1 MRKPRGS
8 IAGYGRYGGFEEP
21 ANSDSKSVEA
31 FVSGLVEELI
41 AEEFSRPDYEHAEI
55 SLTHRPTGW
64 SLSASITGL
73 LSLVNLQV
81 PAEPKRELVG
91 LSLDELRRLLTW
103 LACGAIDEVLS
114 YPWEEAVERPVEDLY
129 LLAGH
134 PKLTPLHR
142 AAASGRLDWLKL
154 EIERSSQGVD
164 PPGEWGET
172 PLHHAAMAGQAKACQ
187 LLIAAGANLDAPG
200 AEGESV
206 EESAEVFE
214 FDPEPVL
221 RVLRKARRASGKKAR
236 GRR

>member
-1 MRKPRGS
+1 M
-8 IAGYGRYGGFEEP
+8 EEP
-21 ANSDSKSVEA
+21 ASSDPKSVDPL
-31 FVSGLVEELI
+31 VSRLIEELI
-41 AEEFSRPDYEHAEI
+41 TEEFSRPDYEHAEI

-64 SLSASITGL
+64 CLSAAITGL
-73 LSLVNLQV
+73 LTLDNLEA
-81 PAEPKRELVG
+81 PTDRKRTLIG
-91 LSLDELRRLLTW
+91 LSLDDLRRLLTR
-103 LACGAIDEVLS
+103 LAHGAIDEVLS

-134 PKLTPLHR
+134 TKLTPLHR

-154 EIERSSQGVD
+154 EIERSRDGVD

-206 EESAEVFE
+206 EESAQVFE

-221 RVLRKARRASGKKAR
+221 KVLRKARRASAKKTR
-236 GRR
+236 GSR